1 MLIVIKMKNI
11 LKILLLSIL
20 VLAGSSMQAQEYA
33 KTRHKKGK
41 PSVKKETI
49 QKEEELKRDKP
60 KTAEVQPDAVKP
72 TPAEEDEFIRL
83 MNAAAKSVSRKQ
95 YADALGLYN
104 RAMTFN
110 RETAR
115 VLRCRGAAYFGLEDY
130 LSSVNDYTKAIE
142 LNTDYP
148 GEVYYSR
155 AMSKAKMAE
164 PDRIGACADFKKA
177 RELGFDIDTDKM
189 IEEYCD

>member
-1 MLIVIKMKNI
+1 MFGMIKLFKISFFLFFIMYAINI
-11 LKILLLSIL
+11 
-20 VLAGSSMQAQEYA
+20 QAQEYA

-41 PSVKKETI
+41 PPVKKETI
-49 QKEEELKRDKP
+49 QKEGEIQHTKP
-60 KTAEVQPDAVKP
+60 KTAEVQPDVVKP
-72 TPAEEDEFIRL
+72 TPAEDDEFIRL
-83 MNAAAKSVSRKQ
+83 MNAAAKRVSRKQ

-104 RAMTFN
+104 RAMAFN

-130 LSSVNDYTKAIE
+130 LSSVKDYTKAIE
-142 LNTDYP
+142 FNTDYP

-155 AMSKAKMAE
+155 AMSKTKMAE
-164 PDRIGACADFKKA
+164 PDRAGACADFKKA